1 MKLNAPLLLR
11 RIFSNGLTVVE
22 YVAKYL
28 GWEEFKSSWRCSF
41 FDRYY
46 EQQGHNY
53 AILYATA
60 SEILN
65 PIFSCFLNKFRL
77 VNQLN
82 AVIKHHPDVG
92 KGDFI
97 FHYNRGNNIMGATA
111 YNNVKVEKVL
121 K

>member
-1 MKLNAPLLLR
+1 MVL
-11 RIFSNGLTVVE
+11 
-22 YVAKYL
+22 
-28 GWEEFKSSWRCSF
+28 EEFKPSWRCSF

-60 SEILN
+60 SEILD
-65 PIFSCFLNKFRL
+65 PVFSYFLNKFRL

-82 AVIKHHPDVG
+82 AVIKHHPGVG
-92 KGDFI
+92 KGDLFFI
-97 FHYNRGNNIMGATA
+97 IIDGNNIMGATA
-111 YNNVKVEKVL
+111 YNNVKAEKVL